1 MTKKRRKRK
10 GGRRRNAS
18 PLARLQRWL
27 RRFWRRLCRRCY
39 WLLVALCVA
48 LVAFVLTPLLY
59 NYVVNLINEE
69 QMEVS
74 SFFAKYDGIDVSRY
88 QGDIDWHQVSLSP
101 HVKFVYIKAT
111 EGASHVDKCY
121 EKNIREA
128 RAAGLRVGSYHFF
141 TSQKTPREQFENF
154 QRYVKHGEQDLLPM
168 VDVEHAGNRS
178 AKREQLQQNLAEF
191 MEMVKTEYGQ
201 YPLIY
206 SQYKFYNDM
215 LAPEFNHYLIFIARY
230 SDKEPRLNGGGL
242 YNIWQYTEH
251 GTISGIKGHVDL
263 NRFAN
268 GTNINHILLRNNE
281 KVKNK

>member
-1 MTKKRRKRK
+1 MVTKKRRKRRS
-10 GGRRRNAS
+10 RRRKMT
-18 PLARLQRWL
+18 PIARWQRWWRRFKRRL
-27 RRFWRRLCRRCY
+27 RRRRY
-39 WLLVALCVA
+39 SLLVALCVA
-48 LVAFVLTPLLY
+48 LATLLAAPVAY
-59 NYVVNLINEE
+59 DYVANLITRER
-69 QMEVS
+69 MEAS
-74 SFFAKYDGIDVSRY
+74 PFFAQYDGIDVSKY
-88 QGDIDWHQVSLSP
+88 QGDIDWYKLSLNP

-111 EGASHVDKCY
+111 EGAIHVDKRY
-121 EKNIREA
+121 QENIRKA
-128 RAAGLRVGSYHFF
+128 RVAGLRVGSYHFF
-141 TSQKTPREQFENF
+141 ISQKTPREQFENF
-154 QRYVKHGEQDLLPM
+154 RRYVKRSEQDLLPM
-168 VDVEHAGNRS
+168 VDVEHAGNRR

-191 MEMVKTEYGQ
+191 MEMVKAEYGQ
-201 YPLIY
+201 YPIIY

-281 KVKNK
+281 KVKNI